1 MWTPAE
7 VVGDWS
13 LEQRKKHRLPKA
25 DWAKGIVSK
34 NWILGNPGYL
44 EIHLWNMEKINQ
56 NYIVQSTR
64 NLLIITVTKIC
75 MLFILLSINPATS
88 VMYKITFNN

>member
-25 DWAKGIVSK
+25 DWAKGTVSK
-34 NWILGNPGYL
+34 NWILGNPGYPA
-44 EIHLWNMEKINQ
+44 IHLWNMEKINQ

-64 NLLIITVTKIC
+64 NLLIITVSKIS